1 MLVFLLTFKSEELEE
16 TRSGG
21 SQNPAAER
29 KVQGNYYCFYLF
41 ICLEML
47 PRMSHDMAGCRISA
61 ENSSASIKDQQNA
74 PLAAHT
80 LPAASLRCYQPS
92 CHSKA
97 RNAHL
102 FLFFVLCTHQRLEG
116 KSGWDAWKQAQSR
129 GTPWAFPHLQ
139 DYPGSSSL
147 SALPRSWRILPS
159 QGYVEPVLAIEQR
172 NEKVQ
177 FPFKIGYATFS
188 AQK

>member
-47 PRMSHDMAGCRISA
+47 PKMSHDMAGCRISA
-61 ENSSASIKDQQNA
+61 ENSSASIKDQQKPHWLLTLCQQ
-74 PLAAHT
+74 PLSDVIN
-80 LPAASLRCYQPS
+80 PAATARQGTLIFSFSLC
-92 CHSKA
+92 
-97 RNAHL
+97 
-102 FLFFVLCTHQRLEG
+102 LCTHQRLEG

>member
-61 ENSSASIKDQQNA
+61 ENSSASIKDQQK
-74 PLAAHT
+74 PHWLLT
-80 LPAASLRCYQPS
+80 LCQQPLRCYQPS
-92 CHSKA
+92 CHSQGKE
-97 RNAHL
+97 RSSFP
-102 FLFFVLCTHQRLEG
+102 FLCAVHTSETGRKVRLRCLETGTEQRHSLSVPTFAGLSWQFLSVCLAKELEDP
-116 KSGWDAWKQAQSR
+116 SQPRLR
-129 GTPWAFPHLQ
+129 GTRACHR
-139 DYPGSSSL
+139 
-147 SALPRSWRILPS
+147 AK
-159 QGYVEPVLAIEQR
+159 E
-172 NEKVQ
+172 
-177 FPFKIGYATFS
+177 
-188 AQK
+188 

>member
-61 ENSSASIKDQQNA
+61 ENSSASIKDQQKPHWLLTLCQQPLSDVINPA
-74 PLAAHT
+74 ATARQGTLIFSFSLCCAHIRDWKESQAEMPGNRHRAEALLERSHICRIILAALLC
-80 LPAASLRCYQPS
+80 LPCQGAGGS
-92 CHSKA
+92 
-97 RNAHL
+97 
-102 FLFFVLCTHQRLEG
+102 
-116 KSGWDAWKQAQSR
+116 
-129 GTPWAFPHLQ
+129 FPAKVTWN
-139 DYPGSSSL
+139 PC
-147 SALPRSWRILPS
+147 LP
-159 QGYVEPVLAIEQR
+159 
-172 NEKVQ
+172 
-177 FPFKIGYATFS
+177 
-188 AQK
+188 

>member
-47 PRMSHDMAGCRISA
+47 PKMSHDMAGCRISA
-61 ENSSASIKDQQNA
+61 ENSSASIKDQQKPHWLLTLCQQ
-74 PLAAHT
+74 PLSDVIN
-80 LPAASLRCYQPS
+80 PAATA
-92 CHSKA
+92 KA

-102 FLFFVLCTHQRLEG
+102 FLFFVPVHTSETGRKVRLRCLETGTEQRHSLSIPTFAGLSWQFLSVCLAKELEDP
-116 KSGWDAWKQAQSR
+116 SQPRLR
-129 GTPWAFPHLQ
+129 GTRACHR
-139 DYPGSSSL
+139 
-147 SALPRSWRILPS
+147 AK
-159 QGYVEPVLAIEQR
+159 E
-172 NEKVQ
+172 
-177 FPFKIGYATFS
+177 
-188 AQK
+188 

>member
-92 CHSKA
+92 CHS
-97 RNAHL
+97 
-102 FLFFVLCTHQRLEG
+102 QG
-116 KSGWDAWKQAQSR
+116 KER
-129 GTPWAFPHLQ
+129 
-139 DYPGSSSL
+139 SS
-147 SALPRSWRILPS
+147 
-159 QGYVEPVLAIEQR
+159 
-172 NEKVQ
+172 
-177 FPFKIGYATFS
+177 FPFLCACAHIRDWKESQAEMPGNRHRAEALLERSHICRIILAVPLCLPCQGAGGSFS
-188 AQK
+188 AKVTWNPCLP

>member
-16 TRSGG
+16 THSGG

-92 CHSKA
+92 CHSQGKE
-97 RNAHL
+97 RSSFP
-102 FLFFVLCTHQRLEG
+102 FLCAVHTSETGRKVRLRCLETGTEQRHSLSVPTFAGLSWQFLSVCLAKELEDP
-116 KSGWDAWKQAQSR
+116 SQPRLR
-129 GTPWAFPHLQ
+129 GTRACHRAKEWK
-139 DYPGSSSL
+139 STIS
-147 SALPRSWRILPS
+147 I
-159 QGYVEPVLAIEQR
+159 
-172 NEKVQ
+172 
-177 FPFKIGYATFS
+177 
-188 AQK
+188 